1 MKTHLL
7 VFLSFA
13 VLGLWGCGEAEV
25 GVNIGPEL
33 RAQGITQTTAKV
45 DGQNAISIYLISKS
59 ALKATLVAKAMNENG
74 QEIGRATGELN
85 LAADDAKLV
94 SFKFGAEVDATAV
107 KSYLVDLQSVNE

>member
-25 GVNIGPEL
+25 GINIGPEL
-33 RAQGITQTTAKV
+33 RERGIIQTTSKV

-59 ALKATLVAKAMNENG
+59 ALNATLVAKAMNESG
-74 QEIGRATGELN
+74 QEIGRATAELN

-94 SFKFGAEVDATAV
+94 SFKFGPEVDATEV
-107 KSYLVDLQSVNE
+107 KSYLVALKSVNE